1 MQGIA
6 TSTGA
11 YATTFITVL
20 LFSLIASSSLV
31 NFAESNPIGMF
42 PTEPEPLVVTL
53 LSPKNGSSLLQGSM
67 AVAFSLQNPT
77 LGGTDSITYAV
88 DGSTKG
94 NVNGVITA
102 REGER
107 FVGFFDLI
115 NYTAT
120 LDMSGLADGWH
131 TLTVNAKGTSP
142 YNPNEGGMGSIF
154 AEVYGSDSIQFL
166 FDVAAPTV
174 TVLIQQNQTYMTAD
188 VPLNFV
194 LSEKAP
200 WIGYSLDEQPPA
212 TIAGNTTLLGLSEGL
227 HRLTVYANDTV
238 GRKGNSQIAYFSVG
252 QETEESVANEPEHF
266 PWLPVV
272 AVSVATVFVI
282 AVAALVYLKK
292 RKREVVPQ

>member
-1 MQGIA
+1 
-6 TSTGA
+6 
-11 YATTFITVL
+11 
-20 LFSLIASSSLV
+20 
-31 NFAESNPIGMF
+31 MF

-102 REGER
+102 KEGER

-142 YNPNEGGMGSIF
+142 YNPTEGGMGSVF
-154 AEVYGSDSIQFL
+154 AEVYGAGSIQFL
-166 FDVAAPTV
+166 FDVAAPSV
-174 TVLIQQNQTYMTAD
+174 TVLIQQNQTYMTTD

-194 LSEKAP
+194 LSEKAA

-238 GRKGNSQIAYFSVG
+238 GRKGSSETVYFTITH
-252 QETEESVANEPEHF
+252 ETEEIPEGQPELF
-266 PWLPVV
+266 PAFPVIV
-272 AVSVATVFVI
+272 VSVASLVVVA
-282 AVAALVYLKK
+282 AVAVVYLKK
-292 RKREVVPQ
+292 RKR